1 MTLEVAPMPTP
12 EPNMAN
18 LSRGAFGERLAA
30 TTYRRAGCEIL
41 DRNWRS
47 PTGELDLVVRD
58 RQIYVFCEVKTRR
71 TNRYGSPAEAVGPS
85 KQRRI
90 RRLAIEWL
98 RAHQVRGV
106 QIRFDVVSIVGNR
119 VQIIESAF

>member
-1 MTLEVAPMPTP
+1 MPTS

-47 PTGELDLVVRD
+47 PRGELDLVVRD
-58 RQIYVFCEVKTRR
+58 GHTYVFCEVKTRR
-71 TNRYGSPAEAVGPS
+71 TNRYGSPAEAVGPT

-90 RRLAIEWL
+90 RGLAIEWL
-98 RAHQVRGV
+98 RAHHLRGV
-106 QIRFDVVSIVGNR
+106 KVRFDVVSIVGTQVR
-119 VQIIESAF
+119 VIESAF